1 VTNPRRLL
9 VVAVIVFVIAAI
21 VTAIVVSRGASVGRP
36 TSSPMMGSPSP
47 RTPSSKPSPMSTS
60 DSVRGLTVTGT
71 GPVLSWD
78 RLDHATTYHVTAS
91 GPGGRWMWGG
101 YAARVL
107 FGTLETDTDPVVRP
121 DLPEV
126 RVLVPKPG
134 ETYRWAVIAFS
145 DKGDVVATSE
155 IHSFTYAPP
164 ADQSL
169 PPRAHRFS
177 PPALACSKLI
187 PEPLA
192 ATLFPGFRMQQ
203 STPCGDALRGG
214 CPLTCEYAKRDEQ
227 GTTRASF
234 TFSCSDG
241 DWAGYPKPKHGAAL
255 PGVGRAAQ
263 IATEDERTTILF
275 HSTSTKCIVKHRSE
289 LPRDAA
295 IATARQVDAQ
305 LVPGSLWM
313 PDDWR

>member
-1 VTNPRRLL
+1 VTHPRRLL
-9 VVAVIVFVIAAI
+9 VIGAIVFVIAAI
-21 VTAIVVSRGASVGRP
+21 ITAVVVMRGTPGGPVDGSASSPPSIPP
-36 TSSPMMGSPSP
+36 TS
-47 RTPSSKPSPMSTS
+47 MSY
-60 DSVRGLTVTGT
+60 GLGGLRVTGT

-78 RLDHATTYHVTAS
+78 RLDHAATYHVTAS

-101 YAARVL
+101 HASKVL

-164 ADQSL
+164 AGENL
-169 PPRAHRFS
+169 PPRAPRYT

-192 ATLFPGFRMQQ
+192 KQVLPGFVMEE
-203 STPCGDALRGG
+203 STPCGAVLSGG
-214 CPLTCEYAKRDEQ
+214 CPLSCGFARRDDK
-227 GTTRASF
+227 GTQRVSF
-234 TFSCSDG
+234 TFSCSESR
-241 DWAGYPKPKHGAAL
+241 WERYPKPKQSVPL
-255 PGVGRAAQ
+255 VGVGRAAQ
-263 IATEDERTTILF
+263 IVTQDDDTTILF
-275 HSTSTKCIVKHRSE
+275 HSTSTKCIVKQRSE
-289 LPRDAA
+289 LPRDASITLA
-295 IATARQVDAQ
+295 KTIDAQ